1 MRNRPT
7 SQIHSGG
14 PGGPTRRIP
23 VVLLSSRDVRGRLL
37 PVANDNR
44 MPLRLRL
51 RRAALL
57 ALAGAAAAMLFVQ
70 MFG

>member
-1 MRNRPT
+1 M
-7 SQIHSGG
+7 
-14 PGGPTRRIP
+14 
-23 VVLLSSRDVRGRLL
+23 LLSSRDVRGRLL